1 MSAPLDTDKPPV
13 ARSADARASVWGTA
27 RTIAWSF
34 IGVRNGKGHAQDGT
48 RVNPL
53 HVVVAGFVGVFL
65 LVAGLMV
72 LVNWVAA

>member
-1 MSAPLDTDKPPV
+1 M
-13 ARSADARASVWGTA
+13 WGTA

-34 IGVRNGKGHAQDGT
+34 IGVRNGRDHAQDGK
-48 RVNPL
+48 RINPL
-53 HVVVAGFVGVFL
+53 HVVVAGFIGVFL